1 MRAEVLATRAAT
13 TSATTSKLCRRA
25 ALGAV
30 LGGAEHRPSHC
41 LVVDAADG
49 GGSPETAQVVI
60 GSDDVHAFPLSL
72 QWSVLR
78 VVGAGWVPT
87 PWPPGGQ
94 RLVDPQRGV
103 GTSTWPRAGTSSWPH
118 VGIFSWPWTAV
129 TPYSVGLV
137 LEQGE
142 RPWVQVPAYCS
153 LDALA
158 PVWCEPP
165 KRGDLHP
172 LPPVGDWLVTNH
184 RIAGRCNRGLLRWW
198 RWGEIVG

>member
-1 MRAEVLATRAAT
+1 MNSARKQRREVVRWEASTRAWAT
-13 TSATTSKLCRRA
+13 SRGKDL
-25 ALGAV
+25 ALELYQQSDVAV
-30 LGGAEHRPSHC
+30 L
-41 LVVDAADG
+41 
-49 GGSPETAQVVI
+49 
-60 GSDDVHAFPLSL
+60 
-72 QWSVLR
+72 
-78 VVGAGWVPT
+78 
-87 PWPPGGQ
+87 
-94 RLVDPQRGV
+94 
-103 GTSTWPRAGTSSWPH
+103 
-118 VGIFSWPWTAV
+118 

-198 RWGEIVG
+198 RWGEIVGCRVDLTLGRETVQIDLNGKMPIL